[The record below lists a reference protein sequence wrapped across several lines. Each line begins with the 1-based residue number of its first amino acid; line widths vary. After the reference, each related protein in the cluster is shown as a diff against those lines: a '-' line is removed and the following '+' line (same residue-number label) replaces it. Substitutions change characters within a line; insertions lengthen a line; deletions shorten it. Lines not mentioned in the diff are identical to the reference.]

1 MQALIVEFE
10 PVWGYSI
17 KRQMISKA
25 QFSLSI
31 PPPTSLIGAITYG
44 LGKLL
49 SEGEI
54 KVDKNQ
60 KIRSL
65 AYYFFDIFLFASAFI
80 TDFGMEWTDINRYQI
95 LQFQRPERRY
105 EEEYRF
111 GAVPA
116 GKIYVNG
123 KIIAVYVIDEENAIK
138 KIGTDY
144 EKKLLM
150 SSYMINRIGN
160 KESIVSVNK
169 AEFAKLEYSEN
180 KTFCTKFYHPLKAI
194 KSVSLCRE
202 KNEFMMSFFKE
213 YFWNESGYEWGGD
226 VKFEEYLIP
235 ADRAPLRFRWINITA
250 NDDYKVYYIRSNV
263 KEAEGQGIAVR

>member
-1 MQALIVEFE
+1 MQALIVDFE

-17 KRQMISKA
+17 KRQIVSKA
-25 QFSLSI
+25 QYSLSI

-54 KVDKNQ
+54 RVDNSQ

-65 AYYFFDIFLFASAFI
+65 AYYFFDIFPFVSAFI
-80 TDFGMEWTDINRYQI
+80 TNFGIEWTDINRYQI
-95 LQFQRPERRY
+95 LQFQRPERRH
-105 EEEYRF
+105 EETYRF
-111 GAVPA
+111 GAVPT

-123 KIIAVYVIDEENAIK
+123 EIIAIYVINEESAIK

-144 EKKLLM
+144 EEKLLM
-150 SSYMINRIGN
+150 SAYMINRIGS
-160 KESIVSVNK
+160 KESIVSVNR

-180 KTFCTKFYHPLKAI
+180 KTFCTKLYHPMRAI
-194 KSVSLCRE
+194 KNISLCKE
-202 KNEFMMSFFKE
+202 KNESIMSYFME
-213 YFWNESGYEWGGD
+213 YFWNENSYEWGGN

-235 ADRAPLRFRWINITA
+235 AERTPLRFKWINITA
-250 NDDYKVYYIRSNV
+250 NDDYKVYYIRSNI
-263 KEAEGQGIAVR
+263 KEVEGQGFAVR